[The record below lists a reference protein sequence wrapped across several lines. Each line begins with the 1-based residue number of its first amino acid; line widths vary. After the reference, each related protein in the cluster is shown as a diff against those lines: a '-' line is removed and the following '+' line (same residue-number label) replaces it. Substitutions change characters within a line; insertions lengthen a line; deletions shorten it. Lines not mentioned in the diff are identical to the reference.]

1 MPRLTQTDLLFECKI
16 DKYSEA
22 EIVTLVEDINYAID
36 NMVMSTI
43 IAISRTAD
51 QMPVP

>member
-1 MPRLTQTDLLFECKI
+1 MPRLTATDLLFTCKI

-36 NMVMSTI
+36 NMVMSIMLTGTGTFNGI
-43 IAISRTAD
+43 I
-51 QMPVP
+51 